1 MAHRTRL
8 ETLFEGDDAP
18 VVHYKPRS
26 LPSRPTNT
34 KQFPSLANHYH
45 TVHGLH
51 NYSITTILEDPLPAS
66 AKYLDLP
73 QQQLQQYHARG
84 TTTTSPATSET
95 TTPQQQKFSL
105 AHFWNR
111 HLFTAPPPQQQP
123 LPASP
128 SSSPPTPEPNR
139 PTSAPPGVT
148 QNNNNNNNNNNS
160 SPKSSHPSHPR
171 HPQRS
176 ASSSSSLSCTLSPT
190 SSSSS
195 SSSPYSTSSESRSSS
210 STSVSDSGS
219 TISGSTLS
227 ASPTTTSTSLSHL
240 VLGSISK
247 RSSRGLTLPFTSSTN
262 NNKSPSLASAP
273 VPLATTT
280 TNTNGSP
287 MTASSSSG
295 GKVPL
300 ARSQSQSAV
309 MVKRTSP
316 SLVAS
321 SSVWQQQHQQGVH
334 SGRRGRDDQE
344 EEEQQQQQQQQQHW
358 EEASEQGQQQQKQ
371 QQQQHDLDLR
381 QPTYLSTK
389 KRVASGQAQLD
400 HYRSMIQQLD
410 AQSGV
415 FVSQQQ
421 ELRERRDHVARAVE
435 SLENVLHR
443 PWQTTTTSTSSAV
456 TTTTSTKNSHASRPT
471 SVMVDSS
478 EQAKQALAAN
488 LWSIAHTPSAK
499 AVVLHSHDVGDTEKD
514 DTDDM
519 FVHPPDINKRSTV
532 APGLSLATLSPSSAS
547 SPNSNA
553 HRSRD
558 DPLFKADCE
567 RCILKEE
574 LLQKRCALQQI
585 QCEIERVQQR
595 LNSCASQV
603 RMIQR
608 TFVGPIEQHLAL
620 DQSELGRLERAI
632 KN

>member
-1 MAHRTRL
+1 
-8 ETLFEGDDAP
+8 
-18 VVHYKPRS
+18 
-26 LPSRPTNT
+26 
-34 KQFPSLANHYH
+34 
-45 TVHGLH
+45 
-51 NYSITTILEDPLPAS
+51 
-66 AKYLDLP
+66 
-73 QQQLQQYHARG
+73 
-84 TTTTSPATSET
+84 
-95 TTPQQQKFSL
+95 
-105 AHFWNR
+105 
-111 HLFTAPPPQQQP
+111 
-123 LPASP
+123 
-128 SSSPPTPEPNR
+128 
-139 PTSAPPGVT
+139 
-148 QNNNNNNNNNNS
+148 
-160 SPKSSHPSHPR
+160 
-171 HPQRS
+171 
-176 ASSSSSLSCTLSPT
+176 
-190 SSSSS
+190 
-195 SSSPYSTSSESRSSS
+195 
-210 STSVSDSGS
+210 
-219 TISGSTLS
+219 
-227 ASPTTTSTSLSHL
+227 
-240 VLGSISK
+240 
-247 RSSRGLTLPFTSSTN
+247 
-262 NNKSPSLASAP
+262 
-273 VPLATTT
+273 
-280 TNTNGSP
+280 

-295 GKVPL
+295 GKVPV

-321 SSVWQQQHQQGVH
+321 SSVWQQQPQQGVH

-344 EEEQQQQQQQQQHW
+344 EEQQQQQQQHW

-478 EQAKQALAAN
+478 EQAKQALAAKLGRRRSLPN
-488 LWSIAHTPSAK
+488 NANHAGEGGGGGKTGKEEGGGERGGRGLFVFTQPSLWSIAHTPSAK

-632 KN
+632 KS